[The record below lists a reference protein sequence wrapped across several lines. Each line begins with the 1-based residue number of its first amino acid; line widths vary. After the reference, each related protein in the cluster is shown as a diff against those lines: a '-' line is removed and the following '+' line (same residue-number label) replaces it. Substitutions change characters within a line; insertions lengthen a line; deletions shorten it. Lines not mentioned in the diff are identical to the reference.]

1 MLRFTPIQDAGAAA
15 SYYGKTDGGYYLG
28 GPELHR
34 EVGGKGA
41 EILGLL
47 DQPDFKHFERLLQ
60 GLHPLTGERLTARLV
75 DDRVA
80 GWDMTASVPKGVT
93 EAIEGGDERVR
104 EALWQAVRESAA
116 DIEGLVTT
124 RVRKGGR

>member
-15 SYYGKTDGGYYLG
+15 GYYGKTDGGYYLD

-34 EVGGKGA
+34 EVGGRGA
-41 EILGLL
+41 EFLGLL
-47 DQPDFKHFERLLQ
+47 DKPDFRQFERLLN

-75 DDRVA
+75 EDRVA

-104 EALWQAVRESAA
+104 AL
-116 DIEGLVTT
+116 L
-124 RVRKGGR
+124 